1 MFLGFLCILALL
13 TYIVVSDGK
22 AKSWKPET
30 DIPKSLSSI
39 YTSIC
44 FDTPLNILIYSIW
57 KGWEKKLYKLGCLYN
72 NMQNVFL
79 WKLFDFQA
87 DRCNSLCLSIWN
99 VTLFAPV
106 LGGDGETGR
115 GLTTT
120 WSGNYLLTPGV
131 ELKPNQCQSIKFSM
145 AQLNRSFSSGSDV
158 PHRSS
163 PTQSCSL
170 ATKNWKNCM
179 SLRSSACRSTSGKR
193 RMSSSRPAT
202 SASGSQ
208 ARGMPGSAPHSAQ
221 GVEIHFKS
229 HVVAQSSSP
238 FSNCVLK
245 THFPHFCNRDAHCT

>member
-30 DIPKSLSSI
+30 DILKSLSSI

-131 ELKPNQCQSIKFSM
+131 ELKPMPEYKILNGTAKPILLEWFWCAPPFFSYTELFLSDEELKKLHEFEEQCVQ
-145 AQLNRSFSSGSDV
+145 
-158 PHRSS
+158 
-163 PTQSCSL
+163 
-170 ATKNWKNCM
+170 
-179 SLRSSACRSTSGKR
+179 
-193 RMSSSRPAT
+193 
-202 SASGSQ
+202 
-208 ARGMPGSAPHSAQ
+208 
-221 GVEIHFKS
+221 EHFREKEDEQ
-229 HVVAQSSSP
+229 QSSSDERIRVT
-238 FSNCVLK
+238 SERYARL
-245 THFPHFCNRDAHCT
+245 CTPLCAGCWNSF